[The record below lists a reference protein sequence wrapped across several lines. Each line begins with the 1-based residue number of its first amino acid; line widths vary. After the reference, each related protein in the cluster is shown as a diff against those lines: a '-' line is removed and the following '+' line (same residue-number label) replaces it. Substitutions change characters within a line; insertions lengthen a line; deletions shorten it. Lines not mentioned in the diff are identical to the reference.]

1 MTAVKGDG
9 QLWTPSVGDNNGD
22 SELTNRKPI
31 IKNDTIGDSETKK
44 EPPNSQRD
52 NGTTGTAKMLLNEFN
67 DFKESNNKFDSSIK
81 MVFTYLSH
89 GILLMIFFIISIYK
103 NYLYMYRKILLKL
116 FNLTYY
122 PNKSPQVIR
131 EDVNK
136 LTKIPKRLSCI
147 INFKDEDD
155 ENGGIDGLMSDISEL
170 VAWSIS
176 AGIQEL
182 NIYEYN
188 GVINPYYNELNRYI
202 NKNLKNY
209 FGTEYIPNITIK
221 IPHSNKFLINQPNK
235 SVELSINLLSK
246 IDGKPTILELTK
258 TISELA
264 INKELLIKDINI
276 DLINEELIELVGNEP
291 DLLIIFNPNLDLQD
305 YPPWHIRLT
314 EIYWE
319 PDNKEVTYGVFLKAL
334 QNYAKSKVN
343 VGK

>member
-1 MTAVKGDG
+1 MTAVKVNG
-9 QLWTPSVGDNNGD
+9 QLWAPGAGKSNG
-22 SELTNRKPI
+22 SSKLTNRKPVI
-31 IKNDTIGDSETKK
+31 NDEVVEESEVRKQ
-44 EPPNSQRD
+44 PPNSQRD
-52 NGTTGTAKMLLNEFN
+52 VGIIGTTKILINEFN
-67 DFKESNNKFDSSIK
+67 DFKQSSNKSDSSIK
-81 MVFTYLSH
+81 LLFNYLSH
-89 GILLMIFFIISIYK
+89 GILLMIFFVISIYK
-103 NYLYMYRKILLKL
+103 NYLYMYRKVLLKL

-147 INFKDEDD
+147 VNFKDEDD
-155 ENGGIDGLMSDISEL
+155 ENGGIDGLMNDISEL

-188 GVINPYYNELNRYI
+188 GVINPYYSELNRYI
-202 NKNLKNY
+202 NRNLKNY

-221 IPHSNKFLINQPNK
+221 IPHSNKFLVNK
-235 SVELSINLLSK
+235 PDQSVDLAINLLSK

-264 INKELLIKDINI
+264 ISKELLIKDINI

-291 DLLIIFNPNLDLQD
+291 DLLIVFNPNLDLQD

-319 PDNKEVTYGVFLKAL
+319 PDNKDVTYGVFLKAL